1 MKRVIVRSS
10 GPFEDV
16 YGYSRAIRAGD
27 QVHVAGTTARDTDL
41 DGDAYHQ
48 AQAALLI
55 IAAALDEAD
64 ATIADVVRTVTYV
77 TDIEDAMLVGRAHH
91 EVFSEVRPAATLV
104 QVAALMG
111 GPRVKVEIEA
121 YAVTTA

>member
-16 YGYSRAIRAGD
+16 YGYSRAVRAGD
-27 QVHVAGTTARDTDL
+27 QVHVSGTTARDTDL

-77 TDIEDAMLVGRAHH
+77 TDIEDAMQVGRAHH
-91 EVFSEVRPAATLV
+91 EVFAEIRPAATLV
-104 QVAALMG
+104 QVGALMG

-121 YAVTTA
+121 YAVTSA